1 MLNLDKAGLMARR
14 RHTEG
19 LTRRLTELCIDAAT
33 HIKAAFVP
41 FAEYWGEADV
51 EILIG
56 DKPKATIRTSFRHK
70 TCRGDR
76 AAFAATIRL
85 GAENRVDVEAYAM
98 GWTRYGSIKRGSVDQ
113 NPTGR
118 SVADAYFMALKLR
131 IEAAF
136 AAVVLGE
143 EDRLPSILID

>member
-19 LTRRLTELCIDAAT
+19 LTRRLTELCIDAAP
-33 HIKAAFVP
+33 HIKAAFEP

-56 DKPKATIRTSFRHK
+56 DKPKATLRTSFRHK

-76 AAFAATIRL
+76 AAFEATIRL
-85 GAENRVDVEAYAM
+85 GTDHRADVEAYAM
-98 GWTRYGSIKRGSVDQ
+98 GWTKFGSIKRGSVAQD
-113 NPTGR
+113 PTGR
-118 SVADAYFMALKLR
+118 SVANAYLMALKPR

-136 AAVVLGE
+136 EAVVLGE
-143 EDRLPSILID
+143 EGRLPFILID

>member
-1 MLNLDKAGLMARR
+1 MARR

-19 LTRRLTELCIDAAT
+19 LTRRLTRLCLEAAP
-33 HIKAAFVP
+33 HIKAAFEP

-56 DKPKATIRTSFRHK
+56 DKPKATLRTSFRHK

-76 AAFAATIRL
+76 ATFEATIRL
-85 GAENRVDVEAYAM
+85 GTDNRVDVEALAM
-98 GWTRYGSIKRGSVDQ
+98 GWTRFRSIKRGSVDQ
-113 NPTGR
+113 DPTGR
-118 SVADAYFMALKLR
+118 TVANAYLTALKPR
-131 IEAAF
+131 IEATF